1 MIPTESHSKCARYSF
16 TCGTMPRLTL
26 VFFAL
31 GFILQGC
38 TLQKRTL
45 MPGWHVE
52 RIVKASTTCDEPAV
66 VGANNTAGSEHS
78 EKDAV
83 STDPLQYP
91 LIPMKALMAYSPS
104 VEGVPELRTPHVPPQ
119 ADSFEVAPIANHET
133 NRQQT
138 KRHAKAPGALI
149 AALLYLL
156 AVGVIM
162 VGLGTFF
169 AGLLFDDALFVI
181 LGLLISVLAL
191 LILGSAKNPRA
202 AWRRRAVDRYRERLL
217 DRVDRS
223 EERAEKEDEL
233 EANRA
238 DRKEELR
245 LKEEQRRKTQEAE
258 KQARKIKRQAFFQ
271 DPFVKI
277 ALGFGGI
284 IGLYLLLF

>member
-1 MIPTESHSKCARYSF
+1 
-16 TCGTMPRLTL
+16 
-26 VFFAL
+26 
-31 GFILQGC
+31 
-38 TLQKRTL
+38 

-52 RIVKASTTCDEPAV
+52 RVGQASSISGPSRSAPASEIFAKASEQPLV
-66 VGANNTAGSEHS
+66 
-78 EKDAV
+78 DAPSPV
-83 STDPLQYP
+83 DP
-91 LIPMKALMAYSPS
+91 LIPLKGLMAYSPS
-104 VEGVPELRTPHVPPQ
+104 VEGVPQLRTPHVQPQ
-119 ADSFEVAPIANHET
+119 ADSFEAAPIANHET

-156 AVGVIM
+156 AAGVIM

-169 AGLLFDDALFVI
+169 AGLLFDDALFVV

-223 EERAEKEDEL
+223 EERAEKEDEV

-238 DRKEELR
+238 ARKEELR

-271 DPFVKI
+271 APFVKI
-277 ALGFGGI
+277 ALGFGAI
-284 IGLYLLLF
+284 IGLYLTLF